1 MIENDTQLK
10 YTQQALA
17 LMQSALAD
25 LKRRVE
31 PSNPD
36 LFMAMAASH
45 LKDIDRMS
53 QEINEY
59 IGVSIAELERAPF
72 WLRLIG
78 TGIKVGTTSAKII
91 SDWIKNIND
100 TYKTALYEMGYKK
113 DIQDLIFVDVTN
125 RSFGVGFKL
134 AEPQLEFFE
143 QMNLPEETLTK
154 LSLAAIS
161 LAEDNPDAE
170 MEQNFPDPKE
180 RKIFLENAL
189 NLIPSKQSPV
199 KEVELIGRLVP
210 RPKSGLRPHLIAELR
225 EKGDSILEKLSE
237 LVGEKEEKVVRSGWL
252 FRVNYNNNNFWLK
265 EYPRIKFHFETPL
278 ARKVKEA
285 LDPNKKHPQKA
296 EVKGIRRKNVIEVL
310 SIRRLEE

>member
-1 MIENDTQLK
+1 MISNEIEYKQAKLTLDDLEGALFELK
-10 YTQQALA
+10 QEL
-17 LMQSALAD
+17 S
-25 LKRRVE
+25 E
-31 PSNPD
+31 SNPA
-36 LFMAMAASH
+36 LYESLAFPY
-45 LKDIDRMS
+45 LKDIEKLRR
-53 QEINEY
+53 EIDEY
-59 IGVSIAELERAPF
+59 TGVSLAQTEKAPF

-78 TGIKVGTTSAKII
+78 EGIHFGDAPAKII
-91 SDWIKNIND
+91 SDWIE
-100 TYKTALYEMGYKK
+100 KTVNAFKSALYEMGYTQ
-113 DIQDLIFVDVTN
+113 DIPDLKFVAVAN

-134 AEPQLEFFE
+134 PESQLEFFE

-161 LAEDNPDAE
+161 LAADNPDAE
-170 MEQNFPDPKE
+170 MEQNFPDSRE

-189 NLIPSKQSPV
+189 NLIPSRQSPV
-199 KEVELIGRLVP
+199 KEVELSGRLVP
-210 RPKSGLRPHLIAELR
+210 KPKSGLRPHLIAELR

-252 FRVNYNNNNFWLK
+252 FKVNYNNNNFWLK
-265 EYPRIKFHFETPL
+265 EYPGVKFHFETGL

-285 LDPNKKHPQKA
+285 LDPNKKRPQKA